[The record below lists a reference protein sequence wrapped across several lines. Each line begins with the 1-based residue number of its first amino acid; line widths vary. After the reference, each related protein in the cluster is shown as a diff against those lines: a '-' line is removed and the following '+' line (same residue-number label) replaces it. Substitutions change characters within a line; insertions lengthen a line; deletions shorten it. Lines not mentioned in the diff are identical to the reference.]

1 MNWWRME
8 TSSGAL
14 VEKGLKYFCKHS
26 IAMSIKFKGL
36 EILDIAKSV
45 PLTENRNRGCPN
57 NNKGWG
63 SHLKVI
69 INCVILFVKSLI
81 LILLYSTMT
90 FCTVHVLFDN

>member
-45 PLTENRNRGCPN
+45 PLTENRNGGRPK

-63 SHLKVI
+63 SHLKVYNKLCYSFCKI
-69 INCVILFVKSLI
+69 SDINFIV
-81 LILLYSTMT
+81 
-90 FCTVHVLFDN
+90 